1 MRSTLMIVYLSCG
14 IVICLWFTAAAAF
27 SWKSPDF
34 GIVKSMNSG
43 GGGGYYRGRSYGGS
57 WGGGK

>member
-1 MRSTLMIVYLSCG
+1 MIVYLSCG
-14 IVICLWFTAAAAF
+14 IVICCWFTAAAAF
-27 SWKSPDF
+27 GWKSPDF

-43 GGGGYYRGRSYGGS
+43 GSGGYYGGRSYGGS